1 MDVAQGQVGPEA
13 AYDVKVEDGKLVIV
27 AKYDGVET
35 DAELMVKV
43 DAAAFIDK
51 LAALIP
57 GSIDDAVLGV
67 IKAALLK

>member
-1 MDVAQGQVGPEA
+1 MDVVQGQVGPEA
-13 AYDVKVEDGKLVIV
+13 AYDVKVEGGKLIIV
-27 AKYDGVET
+27 AKYDGAET

>member
-1 MDVAQGQVGPEA
+1 M
-13 AYDVKVEDGKLVIV
+13 DGKLVIV